1 MKEQSGRKKPTKKTA
16 KEIKTEFAAR
26 MMYQTSLQVVEL
38 IKKVGRKYNLQQC
51 EQDEMMCSALVQYV
65 VDGGITDKEVIRTRT
80 LELIGMVDEICRDV
94 LGVKLAG
101 YDSNPTPE
109 KGS

>member
-1 MKEQSGRKKPTKKTA
+1 MKEQSRKKPTKKTA
-16 KEIKTEFAAR
+16 KEIKNEFAAR

-38 IKKVGRKYNLQQC
+38 IKKIGRKYNLQQC
-51 EQDEMMCSALVQYV
+51 EQDEMLCSAFVQYV

-94 LGVKLAG
+94 LGVKLAN
-101 YDSNPTPE
+101 YDSNHTTE